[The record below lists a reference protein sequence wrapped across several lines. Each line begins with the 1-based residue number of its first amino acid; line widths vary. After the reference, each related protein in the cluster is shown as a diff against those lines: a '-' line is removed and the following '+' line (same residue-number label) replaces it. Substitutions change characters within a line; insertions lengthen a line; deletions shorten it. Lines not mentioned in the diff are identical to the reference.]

1 MEESA
6 KDVETQAVRTKPAEE
21 GKTRLAIV
29 AYHARAAGVGNALCA
44 LVARL
49 DYARFDVT
57 VLFSTDEDYE
67 GSSILDR
74 LDPRARVIVADR
86 TRCVTFRRRHRWNLL
101 RRVGGFLWR
110 RLPRPLRPL
119 GRALYDVEA
128 RLYARYIRRELGPA
142 AVCDVVVAYDTK
154 AAEEAVRAF
163 SCRRFLLVYH
173 CGEKECVYHQELGLA
188 AADCILSVGRHVA
201 DDIRRWWPEYAE
213 KVAVAENL
221 VDVQHV
227 LARAEEPLDGT
238 DAAAF
243 EPGFVHVVTCARLSP
258 LKGIDLGLKAV
269 ALLAH
274 EGAPAFRWHVIGW
287 DWEESVYREQ
297 ARRLGIEGLVVFHG
311 HRPNP
316 YPLMRRADVYLQPS
330 LKEALGLT
338 ISEAL
343 LLGCPVVSTRTA
355 GGIDQLSEPGVKG
368 VLCDVSAEGIAAAL
382 RPLLADPAAREALR
396 NRDDQARCEELNR
409 RRITRFESLCIPEN
423 ANDVS

>member
-1 MEESA
+1 M
-6 KDVETQAVRTKPAEE
+6 AVQ
-21 GKTRLAIV
+21 
-29 AYHARAAGVGNALCA
+29 
-44 LVARL
+44 
-49 DYARFDVT
+49 
-57 VLFSTDEDYE
+57 
-67 GSSILDR
+67 
-74 LDPRARVIVADR
+74 
-86 TRCVTFRRRHRWNLL
+86 TFRW
-101 RRVGGFLWR
+101 
-110 RLPRPLRPL
+110 
-119 GRALYDVEA
+119 
-128 RLYARYIRRELGPA
+128 
-142 AVCDVVVAYDTK
+142 K
-154 AAEEAVRAF
+154 
-163 SCRRFLLVYH
+163 RFLLVYH
-173 CGEKECVYHQELGLA
+173 CGDRENIFRQELGFA
-188 AADCILSVGRHVA
+188 AADCILSVGRRVA

-221 VDVQHV
+221 VDVRHV
-227 LARAEEPLDGT
+227 LSRAEEPLDGT

-287 DWEESVYREQ
+287 DREESVYREQ

-368 VLCDVSAEGIAAAL
+368 VLCDVSAEGIATAL

-396 NRDDQARCEELNR
+396 NWDDQARCEELNR
-409 RRITRFESLCIPEN
+409 RRIARFESLCIPED

>member
-1 MEESA
+1 MTA
-6 KDVETQAVRTKPAEE
+6 
-21 GKTRLAIV
+21 KTRLVFFLAHPRVSGIEV
-29 AYHARAAGVGNALCA
+29 ALCA
-44 LVARL
+44 LL
-49 DYARFDVT
+49 DNFDYTRFDVT
-57 VLFSTDEDYE
+57 VVFTTAADYE
-67 GSSILDR
+67 GSSILGR
-74 LDPRARVIVADR
+74 LDSRARIVVADR
-86 TRCVTFRRRHRWNLL
+86 TTCVTFSRRYRWNVL
-101 RRVGGFLWR
+101 RRIGGFLFWH
-110 RLPRPLRPL
+110 LAGPFRPL
-119 GRALYDVEA
+119 GRLIYDAEV
-128 RLYARYIRRELGPA
+128 RLYAGYIRREMDVTDFDTVVLYHPWA
-142 AVCDVVVAYDTK
+142 TEVAVQTFRWK
-154 AAEEAVRAF
+154 
-163 SCRRFLLVYH
+163 RFLLVYH
-173 CGEKECVYHQELGLA
+173 CGDRENIFRQELGFA
-188 AADCILSVGRHVA
+188 AADCILSVGRRVA

-213 KVAVAENL
+213 KVAVVENL

-243 EPGFVHVVTCARLSP
+243 DPGFVHVVTCARLSP

-287 DWEESVYREQ
+287 DREESVYREQ

-368 VLCDVSAEGIAAAL
+368 VLCDVSAGGIAAAL

-396 NRDDQARCEELNR
+396 NWDDQARCEELNR
-409 RRITRFESLCIPEN
+409 RRIARFESLCIPEN